1 MRCKVTRFRFPFSKR
16 ARNLGV
22 VASSGCGPFCFRYR
36 VDQEKENR
44 DQAGKSHARVNVWKN
59 GRMGCRANVSS
70 KNNKR
75 LPDGRKCKVWLR
87 VGRQD
92 NCKSET
98 LGQKCGEGCADV
110 KGRKRVNARGC
121 VAVAIRF

>member
-1 MRCKVTRFRFPFSKR
+1 MWLLRDADRFVFATGWTEK
-16 ARNLGV
+16 
-22 VASSGCGPFCFRYR
+22 
-36 VDQEKENR
+36 KENR
-44 DQAGKSHARVNVWKN
+44 DQAGKSHARENVWKN
-59 GRMGCRANVSS
+59 GRMGCRANASS

-92 NCKSET
+92 NCKREDA
-98 LGQKCGEGCADV
+98 GAKCGEGRADV